1 MSTKSRYLIK
11 FQQGDLASL
20 RERLLADL
28 SREHFALLLGKTQ
41 KINGYT
47 IMTVIDMLFP
57 GWSDYAHQSGAFLR
71 IRKDFIHHALIELT
85 SRYDID
91 TILDVHTHPFTG
103 SGVAFSATDD

>member
-1 MSTKSRYLIK
+1 
-11 FQQGDLASL
+11 
-20 RERLLADL
+20 
-28 SREHFALLLGKTQ
+28 
-41 KINGYT
+41 
-47 IMTVIDMLFP
+47 MTVIDMLFP

-103 SGVAFSATDD
+103 SGVAFSATDDQDEKTFFRFLNETFDGIHYASIVFSQRQYSARAWTK

>member
-1 MSTKSRYLIK
+1 VSTRPRYLIK

-47 IMTVIDMLFP
+47 IITVIDMLFP
-57 GWSDYAHQSGAFLR
+57 GQADYALHSLPPMTRMKKHFL
-71 IRKDFIHHALIELT
+71 A
-85 SRYDID
+85 S
-91 TILDVHTHPFTG
+91 
-103 SGVAFSATDD
+103 